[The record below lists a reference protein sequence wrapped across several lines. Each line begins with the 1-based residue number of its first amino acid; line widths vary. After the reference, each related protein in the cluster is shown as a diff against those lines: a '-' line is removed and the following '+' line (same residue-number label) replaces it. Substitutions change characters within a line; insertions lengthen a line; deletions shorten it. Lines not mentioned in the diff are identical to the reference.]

1 LTGRADF
8 REKRNRIDD
17 SAVPIGNRPSEADAM
32 PIETARDV
40 MTSTFHT
47 LTPEM
52 TISEAVAR
60 FRTAA
65 EAEGRKIFGMMVT
78 DPDGRLAGMLSMY
91 DLLLFIRPKHIEIWG
106 NMEDVD
112 IAGLVDTACDQAR
125 KIQVGDIMTPEI
137 ISVTPETHLLVVLD
151 IMIKK
156 HVRRIPV
163 LLDGKIQGIIY
174 ISDLFHHLCDRLI

>member
-1 LTGRADF
+1 
-8 REKRNRIDD
+8 
-17 SAVPIGNRPSEADAM
+17 M

-52 TISEAVAR
+52 TISEAVAQ
-60 FRTAA
+60 FRAA
-65 EAEGRKIFGMMVT
+65 EAAEGRKVFGMMVT

-112 IAGLVDTACDQAR
+112 IAGLVETACDQAR
-125 KIQVGDIMTPEI
+125 KIRVGDIMTPEI

-163 LLDGKIQGIIY
+163 LENGKIQGIVY